1 MYINPKHK
9 QADDNGGSAIP
20 AAVGG
25 AAIGAGGY
33 LAYKHLNEQGPS
45 LAHRFMNNK
54 LSKFMAGAGGVAA
67 AGAGLWQV
75 AKGVGTHMAAQGI
88 DKAMRAEKVTGAS
101 GASTVVNA
109 AKKQEAAKT
118 VVQEAKATTQAPKMS
133 VATPSQTQA
142 TTSTVTAKVPTK
154 ENKIVGDAAGKKS
167 APDHSFAIS
176 EMEKLKGQVNR
187 ASYPASF
194 SQPGSD
200 AMPAKFMHNENK
212 FIPAEHYILSG
223 SSKATKK

>member
-75 AKGVGTHMAAQGI
+75 AKGVGTHMAAQA
-88 DKAMRAEKVTGAS
+88 KRAEKVTGAS
-101 GASTVVNA
+101 GATTVVNA

-118 VVQEAKATTQAPKMS
+118 VVQEAKATTKAPKMN
-133 VATPSQTQA
+133 VA
-142 TTSTVTAKVPTK
+142 
-154 ENKIVGDAAGKKS
+154 KKS

-176 EMEKLKGQVNR
+176 EMEKLKGKVQQAHVKEQNTR
-187 ASYPASF
+187 PNTPSS
-194 SQPGSD
+194 S
-200 AMPAKFMHNENK
+200 ENK
-212 FIPAEHYILSG
+212 TTPYSPAYQGG
-223 SSKATKK
+223 SNSWGNKLNNRISNFFTS